1 MTGGEQK
8 DLHELSYELGRNA
21 KGLEDLNK
29 LFEQHCKD
37 DDRRHEEN
45 VALLKANNDAIA
57 AQNKAFAEALD
68 KLAARVAVTSPDG
81 RLLSRKQ
88 LAVLAL
94 VGTGAMVVVGWI
106 VEAGV
111 KWAVG
116 WLIGAI
122 LKVKLGG

>member
-1 MTGGEQK
+1 V
-8 DLHELSYELGRNA
+8 
-21 KGLEDLNK
+21 KGLDPIWLTVIAT
-29 LFEQHCKD
+29 L
-37 DDRRHEEN
+37 
-45 VALLKANNDAIA
+45 VAIDLLKANNDAIA

-68 KLAARVAVTSPDG
+68 KLTARVAVTSPDG

-106 VEAGV
+106 VEAGD